1 MTRFSPIPSSLRSG
15 FRLNDLSAILRPV
28 SIGKDH
34 RIELE
39 KYSGPLDLLLYLIR
53 QEEVDIHDIPI
64 ARILERYLAVLATLT
79 TVDIDDAGEF
89 LVIASLLMEIK
100 SRALLPREDP
110 LEDEELDPRFELVQM
125 LLEYRRFKE
134 ASEELK
140 ARSAEWKDRFPA
152 PRGPDTPGPAPDEVP
167 LAEVSLWDLAFAYQK
182 LIEETGGEKGR
193 EIVYD
198 DVPIEVHMDD
208 ILGTLD
214 TRERIPF
221 RDLFPR
227 DPQRPLIAGL
237 FVALLELIK
246 QQKVRAV
253 QEKPFA
259 PIEVERREPTE
270 PAPDA

>member
-1 MTRFSPIPSSLRSG
+1 
-15 FRLNDLSAILRPV
+15 V

-39 KYSGPLDLLLYLIR
+39 KYAGPLDLLLYLIR

-64 ARILERYLAVLATLT
+64 ARILERYLSVLSTLT
-79 TVDIDDAGEF
+79 SLDIDEAGEF

-100 SRALLPREDP
+100 SRSLLPREDP

-140 ARSAEWKDRFPA
+140 ARSEEWRDRYPA
-152 PRGPDTPGPAPDEVP
+152 PRAPDTPGPPPDEVP

-182 LIEETGGEKGR
+182 LLEETGGEQGK

-198 DVPIEVHMDD
+198 DVPVEVHMDE
-208 ILGTLD
+208 IIGTLEA
-214 TRERIPF
+214 RERVPF
-221 RDLFPR
+221 RELFPKE
-227 DPQRPLIAGL
+227 PQRPLIAGM

-246 QQKVRAV
+246 QQRVRAV
-253 QEKPFA
+253 QARPFA
-259 PIEVERREPTE
+259 PIELERREPD
-270 PAPDA
+270 PPPDG